1 MGHFALVL
9 VSLLRGGR
17 LMRRRLFLPFILL
30 VILSLS
36 GGCAGIP
43 VREEVKV
50 DSSLPVGKIEGNTFQ
65 GIRYPFKVSL
75 PSSNWKFSVEIP
87 DFMEGLGFKR
97 PGLEEDEL
105 FLVNP
110 VTKSNIQ
117 IDLTPAGRTARFNE
131 KVIRTITGMGAG
143 SMTEELRMEHGRDFP
158 VEVSPTTPYSL
169 KGVQFAAHRFVKYKL
184 GKTPVIHGWVYGF
197 SEPYQLFIIYMVLE
211 KEGFNDLNDIT
222 KILDSF
228 EMPSKK

>member
-1 MGHFALVL
+1 
-9 VSLLRGGR
+9 
-17 LMRRRLFLPFILL
+17 MRKNLILSSILL
-30 VILSLS
+30 VILSFFA
-36 GGCAGIP
+36 GCAGIP

-50 DSSLPVGKIEGNTFQ
+50 DLSLPVGKIEGNTFE
-65 GIRYPFKVSL
+65 GIRFPFRVSL
-75 PSSNWKFSVEIP
+75 PSSSWKFSTEIP

-97 PGLEEDEL
+97 PGLEEDQL
-105 FLVNP
+105 FLINP
-110 VTKSNIQ
+110 ATKSNVQ

-143 SMTEELRMEHGRDFP
+143 SLAEELRMEHGRDFP
-158 VEVSPTTPYSL
+158 VEVHPVTPYSL
-169 KGVQFAAHRFVKYKL
+169 KGVQYAAHRFVKYKL
-184 GKTPVIHGWVYGF
+184 GEAQVIHGWVYGF

-211 KEGFNDLNDIT
+211 RDGYDDLGDVT